1 MGDDA
6 NDGLQLRELVADL
19 KHDLAK
25 YVAWRSANYG
35 DDAWEGPMTDDFAAA
50 LQDDVL
56 RTQGDLSAWQVWD
69 AARPGLGDP
78 LPYPQLREVHDAV
91 ALLQTLETALRSGG
105 EALAAV
111 RPEIRGAQQT
121 IRSQLRDLHRTLA
134 AG

>member
-6 NDGLQLRELVADL
+6 QTGLELRELIADL

-35 DDAWEGPMTDDFAAA
+35 DEAWEGPLTDEFAAA
-50 LQDDVL
+50 LQEDVL
-56 RTQGDLSAWQVWD
+56 RTKGELSAWQVWD

-78 LPYPQLREVHDAV
+78 LPHPQLRSVDEAV
-91 ALLQTLETALRSGG
+91 ALLRSHETALRGGG

-111 RPEIRGAQQT
+111 RGAIRGAQQT
-121 IRSQLRDLHRTLA
+121 IRSQLRELHRTLA

>member
-6 NDGLQLRELVADL
+6 QTGLELRELIADL

-35 DDAWEGPMTDDFAAA
+35 DEAWEGPLTDEFAAA
-50 LQDDVL
+50 LQEDVL
-56 RTQGDLSAWQVWD
+56 RTKGDLSAWQVWD
-69 AARPGLGDP
+69 AARPSLGDP
-78 LPYPQLREVHDAV
+78 LPHPQLRRVHEAV
-91 ALLQTLETALRSGG
+91 ALLRSHETALRGGG

-111 RPEIRGAQQT
+111 RGAIRGAQQT
-121 IRSQLRDLHRTLA
+121 IRSQLRELHRTLA

>member
-6 NDGLQLRELVADL
+6 QTGLELRELVADL

-56 RTQGDLSAWQVWD
+56 RTKGDLSAWQVWD
-69 AARPGLGDP
+69 AARGGLGDP
-78 LPYPQLREVHDAV
+78 LPHPQLREVDAAV
-91 ALLQTLETALRSGG
+91 ALLQTHETALRGGG

-111 RPEIRGAQQT
+111 RAEIRGAQQT

>member
-6 NDGLQLRELVADL
+6 QTGLELRELVADL

-35 DDAWEGPMTDDFAAA
+35 DDAWKGPLTDDFAAA

-56 RTQGDLSAWQVWD
+56 RTKGDLSAWQVWD
-69 AARPGLGDP
+69 VARSGLGDP
-78 LPYPQLREVHDAV
+78 LPHPQLREVDAAV
-91 ALLQTLETALRSGG
+91 ALLKAHETALRAGG

-111 RPEIRGAQQT
+111 RAEIRGAQQT

>member
-1 MGDDA
+1 MGDETQA
-6 NDGLQLRELVADL
+6 GLELRELVADL

-35 DDAWEGPMTDDFAAA
+35 DDAWDGPMTDDFATAV
-50 LQDDVL
+50 QDDVL
-56 RTQGDLSAWQVWD
+56 RTKGALSAWQVWD

-91 ALLQTLETALRSGG
+91 MLLRTHETALRSGG
-105 EALAAV
+105 EPLAAV
-111 RPEIRGAQQT
+111 RGSIRGAQQT
-121 IRSQLRDLHRTLA
+121 IRSQLRELHRTLA

>member
-6 NDGLQLRELVADL
+6 QAALELRELVADL

-35 DDAWEGPMTDDFAAA
+35 DEAWEGPMTDDFATA

-56 RTQGDLSAWQVWD
+56 RTKGELSAWQVWD
-69 AARPGLGDP
+69 VARSALGDP

-91 ALLQTLETALRSGG
+91 MLLQTHETALRGGG

-111 RPEIRGAQQT
+111 RGAIRGAQQT
-121 IRSQLRDLHRTLA
+121 IRSQLRELHRTLA